1 MSRTNRWRVAIAL
14 LLTPTLLLA
23 ACEQVT
29 PTPRPTRTRIIA
41 TETVE
46 PTDTPTDVPTA
57 VGTATPTIGPQPTP
71 RPAAAGAPAAPKPAV
86 TDPLLPIFAPFP
98 PKPIPSRPSNINP
111 LTGLAAD
118 PAALQRRPI
127 LARIGNDQKVR
138 ESFWQA
144 GLNSADI
151 VFEELIDIL
160 GAQYA
165 NTRYTAVFLSNDPP
179 LIGPI
184 RSGRIINFQ
193 LVPMLDGALSHAG
206 ASNGTRW
213 LFSQSPMTNLD
224 EFFNQPAYC
233 YIQSH
238 GYQGRLYTTV
248 PRLRQWLTQKG
259 WEAPVQLYGFNFA
272 DPAPS
277 GQPITSIGFNK
288 APWPSW
294 DAAQWTYAPASGKY
308 LRSATGAPVMDTT
321 FPVTAKWGNGAD
333 CVPSGSQTQ
342 SQVNTAN
349 VVVLYAT
356 HEKTDIIED
365 SNNAVSVHV
374 ILTGQ
379 GDATFFRDGVMVN
392 GKWQRRTEQEFFNL
406 TDAAGNPYSLK
417 PGNTFFEIVPIGYKM
432 DLK

>member
-1 MSRTNRWRVAIAL
+1 MAL
-14 LLTPTLLLA
+14 LLMPTLFLV
-23 ACEQVT
+23 ACEAVT
-29 PTPRPTRTRIIA
+29 PTPRPTRTRVIA

-46 PTDTPTDVPTA
+46 PADTPTVVPTRGPLA
-57 VGTATPTIGPQPTP
+57 TAT
-71 RPAAAGAPAAPKPAV
+71 AAAGSTPRAAVAAAPKPIV

-111 LTGLAAD
+111 LTGLTVD

-160 GAQYA
+160 GSQYA

-213 LFSQSPMTNLD
+213 LFSQSPMTNID

-233 YIQSH
+233 YINSH

-259 WEAPVQLYGFNFA
+259 WEEPVQLYGFNFA
-272 DPAPS
+272 DGVPS

-294 DAAQWTYAPASGKY
+294 DAAQWTYAASSGKY
-308 LRSATGAPVMDTT
+308 MRSSTGAPVMDTT
-321 FPVTAKWGNGAD
+321 YAVTAKWGNGAD
-333 CVPSGSQTQ
+333 CVPSGAQTQ
-342 SQVNTAN
+342 SQVNAAN
-349 VVVLYAT
+349 VVVLYAQ

-392 GKWQRRTEQEFFNL
+392 GKWQRKTEQEFFSL
-406 TDAAGNPYSLK
+406 TDAAGNPYNLK
-417 PGNTFFEIVPIGYKM
+417 PGNTFFELVPIGYKM

>member
-1 MSRTNRWRVAIAL
+1 MAFLLTTTL
-14 LLTPTLLLA
+14 LLT
-23 ACEQVT
+23 ACEAVT
-29 PTPRPTRTRIIA
+29 PTPRPTRTRTIP

-46 PTDTPTDVPTA
+46 PTDAPTNVPTA
-57 VGTATPTIGPQPTP
+57 TPATAPTSAAQPTS
-71 RPAAAGAPAAPKPAV
+71 RPAAAAAPAAPKPAV
-86 TDPLLPIFAPFP
+86 SDPLLPIFGPFP

-111 LTGLAAD
+111 LTGLTVD
-118 PAALQRRPI
+118 PATLQRRPI

-144 GLNSADI
+144 GLNSADM

-160 GAQYA
+160 GTQYA
-165 NTRYTAVFLSNDPP
+165 NTRYTAVFLGNDPP

-259 WEAPVQLYGFNFA
+259 WEEPVKLYGFDFS
-272 DPAPS
+272 DRAPS

-294 DAAQWTYAPASGKY
+294 DAAQWTYSSASGKY
-308 LRSATGAPVMDTT
+308 LRSATGAPVMDKS

-333 CVPSGSQTQ
+333 CVPSGPQTQ
-342 SQVNTAN
+342 NQVNTSN
-349 VVVLYAT
+349 VVVLYAE

-374 ILTGQ
+374 ILTGR

-392 GKWQRRTEQEFFNL
+392 GKWQRQTEQEFFNL
-406 TDAAGNPYSLK
+406 TDSAGNPYSLK
-417 PGNTFFEIVPIGYKM
+417 PGTTFFEIVPIGYKM

>member
-1 MSRTNRWRVAIAL
+1 MSVSTRRGMILSL
-14 LLTPTLLLA
+14 LLATLFLA

-29 PTPRPTRTRIIA
+29 PTPRPTRTRPVA
-41 TETVE
+41 TEVVLA
-46 PTDTPTDVPTA
+46 TDTPTEAVTPTPSPMPTA
-57 VGTATPTIGPQPTP
+57 AAKATPH
-71 RPAAAGAPAAPKPAV
+71 PAIPAKPVV
-86 TDPLLPIFAPFP
+86 TDPLLPIFGPFP
-98 PKPIPSRPSNINP
+98 PEPIPHRPANINP
-111 LTGLAAD
+111 LTGLVAD
-118 PAALQRRPI
+118 PAMLARRPI

-160 GAQYA
+160 GSQYA
-165 NTRYTAVFLSNDPP
+165 NTRYTAVFLSQDPP

-193 LVPMLDGALSHAG
+193 MVPMLNGALAHAG

-213 LFSQSPMTNLD
+213 LFSNSPMINLD

-233 YIQSH
+233 YEQSH

-248 PRLRQWLTQKG
+248 PRLRQWLAQKG
-259 WEAPVQLYGFNFA
+259 WEQAEPLYGFNFS
-272 DPAPS
+272 DRAPS
-277 GQPITSIGFNK
+277 GQPVTSIGFTK
-288 APWPSW
+288 APWPAW
-294 DAAQWTYAPASGKY
+294 DAAQWTYDPASGTY
-308 LRSATGAPVMDTT
+308 LRSSTGSAVMDTSY
-321 FPVTAKWGNGAD
+321 PVTAKWGNGAS
-333 CVPSGSQTQ
+333 CVKTGDQTQ
-342 SQVNTAN
+342 TRVHTTN
-349 VVVLYAT
+349 VVILYAK

-379 GDATFFRDGVMVN
+379 GDAQFFRDGVMVT
-392 GKWQRRTEQEFFNL
+392 GKWERKTEQEFFHFV
-406 TDAAGNPYSLK
+406 DAAGKPYDLK
-417 PGNTFFEIVPIGYKM
+417 PGNTFFEIVPLGYKP

>member
-1 MSRTNRWRVAIAL
+1 VAATA
-14 LLTPTLLLA
+14 TPVD
-23 ACEQVT
+23 E
-29 PTPRPTRTRIIA
+29 I
-41 TETVE
+41 
-46 PTDTPTDVPTA
+46 DTPTYTPA
-57 VGTATPTIGPQPTP
+57 ASQSATPTAAPQPTP
-71 RPAAAGAPAAPKPAV
+71 RPAVAAVPAAPKPAV
-86 TDPLLPIFAPFP
+86 TDPLLPIFGPFP
-98 PKPIPSRPSNINP
+98 PKPIPNRPANINP

-138 ESFWQA
+138 DSFWQA

-160 GAQYA
+160 GTQYA
-165 NTRYTAVFLSNDPP
+165 NTRYSAVFLSNDPV

-193 LVPMLDGALSHAG
+193 LAPMLDGALSHAG

-213 LFSQSPMTNLD
+213 LFSQSPMVNLD

-259 WEAPVQLYGFNFA
+259 WEAPVQLYGFNFS
-272 DPAPS
+272 DRAPN
-277 GQPITSIGFNK
+277 GQPVTSIGFNK

-294 DAAQWTYAPASGKY
+294 DAAQWTYDAGSGKY
-308 LRSATGAPVMDTT
+308 LRTATGSAVMDTT

-333 CVPSGSQTQ
+333 CVTSGAQTQ
-342 SQVNTAN
+342 AQVRTAN
-349 VVVLYAT
+349 VVTLYAA
-356 HEKTDIIED
+356 HQKTDIIED
-365 SNNAVSVHV
+365 SNNAVSVHIV
-374 ILTGQ
+374 LTGQ
-379 GDATFFRDGVMVN
+379 GDAQFFRDGVMVN
-392 GKWQRRTEQEFFNL
+392 GKWQRQSEQEFFNL
-406 TDAAGNPYSLK
+406 TDASGNPYNLK
-417 PGNTFFEIVPIGYKM
+417 PGNTFFELVPIGYKM